1 MRPGI
6 WRTRGNG
13 GKPICSWRT
22 AGTSAS
28 PTNRIESRRVART
41 GDLLLGRFGRG
52 GEGGG
57 LRREGIE
64 HRFVRQPVMVFDELE
79 AVDCDL
85 DSAHFLVQGDAGRER
100 LGCVEM
106 VRQRPGVL
114 FLIPFLDQAE
124 RRLRGFV
131 LKHDDEQVRPVR
143 RGVVGRGG
151 LEFGD
156 KLRDVF
162 QRNRER
168 DRDRAFDGTR
178 EGIGTQELDIQQF
191 DDEDRRVG
199 IGIFLF
205 GVLERIPYVG
215 FVSDVQIE
223 RSLQPRIAILDGAM
237 GTMIQAQR
245 LDESGFRGRQFVNHP
260 SDLKGC
266 NDLLCITRP
275 ELVEAIHR
283 QYLEAGADIIETNT
297 FNSTSIS
304 MADYKLEHLVY
315 DLNLAG
321 ARVARRAVE
330 KVMGADPAR
339 PRFVAGAIGPT
350 NRTASMSPNV
360 NNPAFRA
367 ITFDQL
373 VEAYTEPVSGLMD
386 GGVDVLLGETVFDT
400 LNLKAALFV
409 IDQYFDAKGRSA
421 RA

>member
-1 MRPGI
+1 MRTGI

-13 GKPICSWRT
+13 EKPICSWRT

-28 PTNRIESRRVART
+28 PTNPIESRRVARA

-52 GEGGG
+52 REGGG
-57 LRREGIE
+57 LRREGID
-64 HRFVRQPVMVFDELE
+64 HRFVRQLIMVFDEPE
-79 AVDCDL
+79 TVDCDL
-85 DSAHFLVQGDAGRER
+85 DAAHFLVQGDAGRER
-100 LGCVEM
+100 LGCVET
-106 VRQRPGVL
+106 VRERPGVI
-114 FLIPFLDQAE
+114 FLVPFLDQAE
-124 RRLRGFV
+124 RRLGGFV
-131 LKHDDEQVRPVR
+131 LEHDDEQVRPVR

-151 LEFGD
+151 LEFGNE
-156 KLRDVF
+156 LRDIL
-162 QRNRER
+162 QRDRER
-168 DRDRAFDGTR
+168 DRDRAFDGVR
-178 EGIGTQELDIQQF
+178 ERIGTQELDIHQF

-199 IGIFLF
+199 IRLLFF
-205 GVLERIPYVG
+205 GVLERIPHMDLVP
-215 FVSDVQIE
+215 DVQIDVLPHGAWDLI
-223 RSLQPRIAILDGAM
+223 LQHVFPLVIRVVLVDTEG
-237 GTMIQAQR
+237 
-245 LDESGFRGRQFVNHP
+245 RGPVA
-260 SDLKGC
+260 
-266 NDLLCITRP
+266 DLLRRP
-275 ELVEAIHR
+275 DFGEELVEAIHR
-283 QYLEAGADIIETNT
+283 QYLDAGADIIETNT

-350 NRTASMSPNV
+350 NRTASMSPHV

-367 ITFDQL
+367 ITFHQL
-373 VEAYTEPVSGLMD
+373 VEAYTEQISGLMD